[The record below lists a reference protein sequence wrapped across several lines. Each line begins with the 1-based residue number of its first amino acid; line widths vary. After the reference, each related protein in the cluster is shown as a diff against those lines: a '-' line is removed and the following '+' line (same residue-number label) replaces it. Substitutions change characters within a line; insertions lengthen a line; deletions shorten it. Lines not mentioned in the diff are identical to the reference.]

1 MNLEKEIKEALN
13 QKTSLRTLREIV
25 SRYKQYGGT
34 QQDAYGTLE
43 NIRCAS
49 IEGMS
54 EDLLLDLMD
63 FVTGFCSKN
72 QRIWDKVL
80 TA

>member
-13 QKTSLRTLREIV
+13 QKASLQTLRAII
-25 SRYKQYGGT
+25 SRYKQCGGT

-63 FVTGFCSKN
+63 FVTGFCSKH
-72 QRIWDKVL
+72 QRIWDEVF

>member
-1 MNLEKEIKEALN
+1 MNLEKEIKKALN
-13 QKTSLRTLREIV
+13 QKASLQTLREII
-25 SRYKQYGGT
+25 SRYKQCGGT

-43 NIRCAS
+43 HIRCAS
-49 IEGMS
+49 IEGIS

>member
-1 MNLEKEIKEALN
+1 MNLEKEITEAVN
-13 QKTSLRTLREIV
+13 QKASLQTLREIV
-25 SRYKQYGGT
+25 SRYKQGGGT
-34 QQDAYGTLE
+34 QQGAYGTLE

-49 IEGMS
+49 IEEMS

-63 FVTGFCSKN
+63 FVTGFCSKH
-72 QRIWDKVL
+72 QRIWDEVL